1 MASRSEKGAE
11 EGMSLPFHPIV
22 AGWFTE
28 TLGPPLPAQERA
40 WASIREGR
48 HTLLA
53 APTGSGKT
61 LAAFLSAIDELLL
74 EGLEHGLENEVR
86 VLYISPLKALSAD
99 IHKNLEEPLAA
110 IRELAVG
117 EGLPAVRIRSAV
129 RTGDTPSSRRAA
141 MLRTP
146 PHILVTTPES
156 LYLLLTAERSR
167 EMLRTVR
174 TVIVDEIH
182 AVIDSRRGSHLALS
196 LERLGHVTGRPLQ
209 RIGLSATQKPVSEVA
224 RFLLGS
230 QSRDAGPGPDGDAG
244 VDAKAGVA
252 LSQDDGTRDDTAR
265 ASAARLGRE
274 TGCTVI
280 DEGHRR
286 TMDLA
291 IEVPPSP
298 MEAVMSHEVW
308 SEVYERLTESIEA
321 HKTTLVFVNTRRMA
335 ERLAARLTDRLG
347 EDAVTAHH
355 GSLSKEARLS
365 AEDRLRAGTLKAL
378 VATASLEL
386 GIDIGHVDLV
396 CQIGS
401 PRWISTFL
409 QRVGRSGHTV
419 RGTPKGRLFPLS
431 RDDLVECAALVRA
444 VDDGELDR
452 LVMMPQPLD
461 VLAQQTVAESACEPW
476 SEDEL
481 FRLWRGAYP
490 YRELAREHFDEVV
503 QMVAEGF
510 VTRRG
515 RRGALVHRDRV
526 NGRVKGRRAARLTAI
541 TAGGAI
547 PDNADYR
554 VVLDPEE
561 TFIGTLNEDFA
572 IESSAGDI
580 FQLGNTSWR
589 ILQVNSGTVRV
600 ADAHGEP
607 PTIPFW
613 LGEAPGRSA
622 ELSTAVARL
631 RADVE
636 ARLDGQ
642 DEDAAAKWLEGL
654 GLSDSAARQIQ
665 HYLREAKHILG
676 ALPTQDTLVLERF
689 FDEAGG
695 MQMIL
700 HAPFGSRVNRAWG
713 LALRKKFCRQFN
725 FELQAAATEEGVL
738 LSLGP
743 QHSFPLEDV
752 FRYVHPDTLERTLV
766 QALIDSPVFPTRWR
780 WNATISL
787 AVLRN
792 RAGRKVPP
800 PLQRMEADDLMASAF
815 PDAAA
820 CLENIGGDREIPDH
834 PLVRQ
839 TMRDCLEEAMAMSEL
854 DAVLR
859 RVFAGEIR
867 YVTRDT
873 PEPSVLSHEILNS
886 APYSFLDDAPLE
898 ERRARAVQTRRAF
911 EPSSADEL
919 GALDPAAIQRVREEV
934 WPDPRDADE
943 LHDALLTAGVLTAAE
958 GEEGGAGAG
967 GEGRSWLGFFEEL
980 CATGRAG
987 RLRLGKA
994 EVGRLG
1000 PDEVAGADRSE
1011 AGAGRSGSSA
1021 GDGDG
1026 DAELRKMRKIRK
1038 TVAADPCEV
1047 AGDEANGDEVGSAAA
1062 GENDASLAPAGD
1074 TAGVDAGSEM
1084 EREGDGAGA
1093 GGSVRSDGPAW
1104 WVSAERLPEVLA
1116 VTGSEV
1122 LLEPALTPPADLA
1135 AREWSREEAVR
1146 ELVRGRLQMCGPVT
1160 AAEMAHTLAV
1170 GEPEV
1175 DAALLA
1181 LEGEGF
1187 VLRGAFTSSDAGV
1200 EWCERRLLARI
1211 HRYTLNRLR
1220 AEIRPVSQADFM
1232 RFLFTW
1238 QRVAEGEQAAGVE
1251 GLAGVL
1257 AQLEGFETCAGAWEA
1272 DVLGRRVASYDPGL
1286 LDAVC
1291 LAGRVTWARVSPP
1304 AGNGPPVRGPLPAT
1318 PIAFLDRSRMEV
1330 WLRPG
1335 GDVVG
1340 RGRPVAGGV
1349 PAVGGVPMVGGD
1361 PMAGRDAVAGTR
1373 PEADGDPSANGVASL
1388 LSAHG
1393 RAVHDVLADRGAS
1406 FFHELVG
1413 ASGLLP
1419 TRVEEALGELVA
1431 AGLATAD
1438 SFTGLRALLVPSDR
1452 RKPLGPAGRGPMA
1465 ANAVGARGRS
1475 AMAATPAGAQGRL
1488 GRPERRN
1495 RRRSSVAFGVDS
1507 AGRWSLLRRDLP
1519 GREGGVGEGEGEEAL
1534 ATEISR
1540 VLLRRYGVVFR
1551 RLLDNEPRNLPWWQL
1566 VRALRRMEAR
1576 GDVRGGRFVTGV
1588 SGEQFALPEA
1598 VGLMRRIRRKAPSG
1612 RPVPVSAADP
1622 LNLTGILTP
1631 GPRIAKSTRNRVVY
1645 RDGVP
1650 VAAQEG
1656 GAFVRLG
1663 EYEDA
1668 VAHQIERAARIGSLP
1683 PALRSYM
1690 GRKRRGRPAN
1700 RESAQR
1706 TPESTENAVQT
1717 VADLR

>member
-1 MASRSEKGAE
+1 MP
-11 EGMSLPFHPIV
+11 SLPFHSIV
-22 AGWFTE
+22 ERWFTE
-28 TLGPPLPAQERA
+28 TLGAPLPAQERA
-40 WASIREGR
+40 WAAIREGR

-61 LAAFLSAIDELLL
+61 LAAFLNAIDELLR
-74 EGLEHGLENEVR
+74 EGLERGLENEVR

-110 IRELAVG
+110 IRERAV
-117 EGLPAVRIRSAV
+117 EAGLPAVRIRSAV

-230 QSRDAGPGPDGDAG
+230 QSRDARGRPDVFASQDAG
-244 VDAKAGVA
+244 RTPDAGGRPDAKTGHGVSSA
-252 LSQDDGTRDDTAR
+252 PDP
-265 ASAARLGRE
+265 AARLSRE

-286 TMDLA
+286 AMGLA

-321 HKTTLVFVNTRRMA
+321 HRTTLVFVNTRRMA

-347 EDAVTAHH
+347 EESVTAHH

-444 VDDGELDR
+444 VNEGELDR

-490 YRELAREHFDEVV
+490 YRELARKHFDEVV
-503 QMVAEGF
+503 QMVSEGF

-526 NGRVKGRRAARLTAI
+526 NGRIKGRRAARLTAI

-589 ILQVNSGTVRV
+589 ILAVNSGTVRV

-622 ELSTAVARL
+622 ELSSAVARL

-636 ARLDGQ
+636 TRLDGEN
-642 DEDAAAKWLEGL
+642 EDAAAQWLEEL
-654 GLSDSAARQIQ
+654 GLSASAARQIQ

-792 RAGRKVPP
+792 RMGRKVPP
-800 PLQRMEADDLMASAF
+800 PLQRMEADDLMAAAF
-815 PDAAA
+815 PEAAA

-839 TMRDCLEEAMAMSEL
+839 TLRDCLEEAMAMGEL
-854 DAVLR
+854 DGVLR

-958 GEEGGAGAG
+958 GEEGNEAAG
-967 GEGRSWLGFFEEL
+967 GKGGSWRGLFEEL

-987 RLRLGKA
+987 RLELGA
-994 EVGRLG
+994 SEVVGR
-1000 PDEVAGADRSE
+1000 SE
-1011 AGAGRSGSSA
+1011 SDA
-1021 GDGDG
+1021 GDT
-1026 DAELRKMRKIRK
+1026 DAELRKIRKMRK
-1038 TVAADPCEV
+1038 T
-1047 AGDEANGDEVGSAAA
+1047 
-1062 GENDASLAPAGD
+1062 
-1074 TAGVDAGSEM
+1074 
-1084 EREGDGAGA
+1084 DGAGA
-1093 GGSVRSDGPAW
+1093 GSAAWPDGPAW

-1116 VTGSEV
+1116 VTGAEV
-1122 LLEPALTPPADLA
+1122 RLDPSLTPPADLA
-1135 AREWSREEAVR
+1135 AREWSREEALC

-1160 AAEMAHTLAV
+1160 AGEMAHTLAV

-1175 DAALLA
+1175 EAALLA

-1187 VLRGAFTSSDAGV
+1187 VLRGAFTSGDAGV

-1211 HRYTLNRLR
+1211 HRYTLSRLR

-1232 RFLFTW
+1232 RFLFAW
-1238 QRVAEGEQAAGVE
+1238 QRVAEDEQAAGVE

-1286 LDAVC
+1286 LNAVC
-1291 LAGRVTWARVSPP
+1291 MAGRVTWARISPP
-1304 AGNGPPVRGPLPAT
+1304 SGSGPPVRGPLPAT
-1318 PIAFLDRSRMEV
+1318 PVAFLDRSRMEV

-1335 GDVVG
+1335 GDPVP
-1340 RGRPVAGGV
+1340 RDHPVAGGDL
-1349 PAVGGVPMVGGD
+1349 A
-1361 PMAGRDAVAGTR
+1361 AG
-1373 PEADGDPSANGVASL
+1373 GDPSANGASSL

-1452 RKPLGPAGRGPMA
+1452 RKPLGPAGRRLQRDGR
-1465 ANAVGARGRS
+1465 NGRGRQD
-1475 AMAATPAGAQGRL
+1475 GRGRRGRQGR
-1488 GRPERRN
+1488 REQR

-1519 GREGGVGEGEGEEAL
+1519 ARGGGAGEEAV
-1534 ATEISR
+1534 ATAVAR

-1551 RLLDNEPRNLPWWQL
+1551 RLLDNEPRTLPWWQL
-1566 VRALRRMEAR
+1566 VRALRRLEAR

-1598 VGLMRRIRRKAPSG
+1598 VGQLRRIRRSAPSG
-1612 RPVPVSAADP
+1612 RPVAVSAADP

-1650 VAAQEG
+1650 VAAHGG

-1663 EYEDA
+1663 DYEDA
-1668 VAHQIERAARIGSLP
+1668 VANQVERAARIGSLP

-1690 GRKRRGRPAN
+1690 GRKRRGSMP
-1700 RESAQR
+1700 SGSTR
-1706 TPESTENAVQT
+1706 TTSHPTGG
-1717 VADLR
+1717 